1 MVSDLVCRTADTEY
15 YYFMASHKGKKIVI
29 SKPLSVDLDFTSM
42 VYAFEKNGQG
52 EVLGLL
58 SDPTMGLEVESYMR
72 RQHLIAPLKEG
83 KEIVGW
89 QGYFDHYTATPRVHS
104 SKSDAEMRGI
114 LTKYITKGYNVDER
128 LVKCY
133 ATDLVHPTMSMPAD
147 LYMPYNDH
155 QIVYTNPGTG
165 KSKIAERTSMLTT
178 RMSSAWMK
186 GFSSS
191 QKSDTHVGGLSGMTS
206 TITFD
211 EFQSDDKFVK
221 NLPSIYTVMDSGM
234 DVTLTGHGAPPVDT
248 RFKLRLCG
256 NPGDDTGNAD
266 YELLMLFN
274 DFLEKST
281 DNYQAM
287 GRRFGLILFSNDFTK
302 VGGSTMSQDEY
313 TEAFYEWSAV
323 SNSLPLKFDS
333 LMLDPQVS
341 AWLNKPHDRHVLDA
355 IAGYEAM
362 MGASLQQQVFKRPI
376 RAFVSELGLNYRRMR
391 GMALKL
397 AVFHLCWS
405 VLEGKASIQKVLKQ
419 ADKEYEY
426 IVKLQMQSLDN
437 LFGVEIGDA
446 EMGEY
451 YRAKLGELG
460 GIEAALVEAIVTECI
475 GEEYVPIRMLKIGKY
490 YKKEGNVSVS
500 NFDLTLAGLSKLKSM
515 LGTLNVD
522 TKVVA
527 GEMLVRVNF
536 MVSDEIKKVLASYPD
551 STE

>member
-15 YYFMASHKGKKIVI
+15 YYFMASHKGKKVVI

-42 VYAFEKNGQG
+42 VYAFEKSNK
-52 EVLGLL
+52 EEILGLL
-58 SDPTMGLEVESYMR
+58 SDPTMGLEVESYLR
-72 RQHLIAPLKEG
+72 KQHMIAPLRDG

-89 QGYFDHYTATPRVHS
+89 TGYFDHYVATPRQHS
-104 SKSDAEMRGI
+104 ARSDKEMRKL
-114 LTKYITKGYNVDER
+114 LTNYITKGYNVDER

-133 ATDLVHPTMSMPAD
+133 ATDIVHPTMSMPAD

-165 KSKIAERTSMLTT
+165 KTKIAERTSMLTT

-302 VGGSTMSQDEY
+302 VKGSTMSQE
-313 TEAFYEWSAV
+313 EFQKAFYEWSAV
-323 SNSLPLKFDS
+323 SNSLPAKIDD
-333 LMLDPQVS
+333 LMMEPAVN
-341 AWLNKPHDRHVLDA
+341 AWLNKPHERHVLDA

-362 MGASLQQQVFKRPI
+362 MGASLQQQVFKRPV

-397 AVFHLCWS
+397 GVFHLCWS
-405 VLEGKASIQKVLKQ
+405 VLEGKASVQDVLDQ
-419 ADKEYEY
+419 SEIEYKY
-426 IVKLQMQSLDN
+426 IIKLQMQSLDN
-437 LFGVEIGDA
+437 LFGVEIGDEDMNDYYKSRFA
-446 EMGEY
+446 LLSGIEKALLKAILHEAVLPEY
-451 YRAKLGELG
+451 YPVSGFKLN
-460 GIEAALVEAIVTECI
+460 
-475 GEEYVPIRMLKIGKY
+475 KY
-490 YKKEGNVSVS
+490 YDNLGHISSSALKLDDMGHRTDIMTK
-500 NFDLTLAGLSKLKSM
+500 LTGFGLSVKL
-515 LGTLNVD
+515 LG
-522 TKVVA
+522 
-527 GEMLVRVNF
+527 
-536 MVSDEIKKVLASYPD
+536 DEIMVMCP
-551 STE
+551 STIRSELLGVGLIGDEGE